1 MICFFSWNYILLQ
14 VTLNMKKDLKMS
26 KIQLMSLR
34 HSAFY
39 TPYLMTM
46 AGGFLKE
53 QGLEYEY
60 QPETAQRTVAKSF
73 LDGSCDAAQSAV
85 ATSFAALEK
94 SEQPAWMHFAQINS
108 RDGFFIAAREPDP
121 DFNWSKLQG
130 KEVLVDHFF
139 QPMAMFK
146 YGLMNKGVNYQLL
159 QVHDAGDV
167 KQIEKAFRN
176 GKGDYVHMQGPI
188 PQQLEKEGIAYVVA
202 AVGDA
207 VGSVAFS
214 SLCAR
219 PEWLQSNMA
228 KAFIRAYKNSV
239 NYVLD
244 APAEELAARE
254 KEAGFFPEINTD
266 VLASTI
272 NAYQCLGCWQAEIEI
287 SHESY
292 ENLLEVFIKS
302 GAITKR
308 HAYNQLICTAPEIRL
323 MNGN

>member
-1 MICFFSWNYILLQ
+1 
-14 VTLNMKKDLKMS
+14 MS

-60 QPETAQRTVAKSF
+60 RTETPQHTVANSF
-73 LDGSCDAAQSAV
+73 LNGSCDVAQSAV

-94 SEQPAWMHFAQINS
+94 LQQPAWMHFAQINS
-108 RDGFFIAAREPDP
+108 RDGFFIASREPDL
-121 DFNWSKLQG
+121 DFHWSKLQG

-146 YGLMNKGVNYQLL
+146 YGLIKNNVNYQLL
-159 QVHDAGDV
+159 KVHDAGDV
-167 KQIEKAFRN
+167 NQIEQAFRD
-176 GKGDYVHMQGPI
+176 GKGDYVHMQGPV
-188 PQQLEKEGIAYVVA
+188 PQQLEYEKIAHVVA
-202 AVGDA
+202 SVGDA
-207 VGSVAFS
+207 VGPVAFS

-219 PEWLQSNMA
+219 PEWLQTDIA
-228 KAFIRAYKNSV
+228 KTFVQAYKNSV
-239 NYVLD
+239 NYVLE
-244 APAEELAARE
+244 ASSKELAARE
-254 KEAGFFPEINTD
+254 QEAGFFTDINTN

-272 NAYQCLGCWQAEIEI
+272 KAYQDLGCWQEDIDI
-287 SHESY
+287 SPESY
-292 ENLLEVFIKS
+292 ENLLEVFIQS

-308 HAYNQLICTAPEIRL
+308 HAYNQVICAAPVD
-323 MNGN
+323 